1 MLYLFWS
8 LLNLGLIILFIYMA
22 FGLIVKPKNIL
33 KSKFKVGFMLIC
45 LIGQA
50 QNAIAESTRHQN
62 TEEIDIDPP
71 MHQKGTKVI
80 KTKLEE
86 HLTFDIN
93 LHLTYSLD
101 NDTYVFNNADSF
113 LTGFVNGFEWDL
125 KALNTPN
132 SPLDYSAQGILK
144 WKILGF
150 TLYKQSKTYEGGFE
164 THDLNM

>member
-22 FGLIVKPKNIL
+22 FGLIVKPKSIL

-45 LIGQA
+45 LIGLA

-62 TEEIDIDPP
+62 TEETDIDPP
-71 MHQKGTKVI
+71 MHHKDAKVI
-80 KTKLEE
+80 KTTIEE

-101 NDTYVFNNADSF
+101 NDAYVLNNADSF

-125 KALNTPN
+125 KDIDTPHTP
-132 SPLDYSAQGILK
+132 SAYSAQGILK
-144 WKILGF
+144 WNIFGI
-150 TLYKQSKTYEGGFE
+150 TLYKQNKIYEGDFE
-164 THDLNM
+164 TLSLDD

>member
-8 LLNLGLIILFIYMA
+8 LLNLGLIILFIYIA
-22 FGLIVKPKNIL
+22 FGFIVKPKNIL
-33 KSKFKVGFMLIC
+33 KSKFKMGFMLLC
-45 LIGQA
+45 LIGLA

-62 TEEIDIDPP
+62 TEEIDTQTP
-71 MHQKGTKVI
+71 MHQKDAKVI
-80 KTKLEE
+80 KTTLEK

-101 NDTYVFNNADSF
+101 NDAYVLNNADSF

-125 KALNTPN
+125 KALDRPN

-164 THDLNM
+164 TLSLDD